1 MPAARRPDAGPHRSA
16 GRGPAT
22 GGGVGPGPARAAAA
36 TQEVRRHNLGGLLRL
51 LHVHG
56 PTSRSDLTALIGLNR
71 STVRALTTELAEAGL
86 VREAAT
92 VGRGG
97 GAGRPSILV
106 EPRSEHVWVLA
117 VDVGV
122 EHVAT
127 ARIGLG
133 GVVLDRR
140 EEPLA
145 RGDGAVRAVLGRLRG
160 LAEPLLVAAGSSP
173 VGIGIAV
180 PGIVGVADGTV
191 RLAPNLGWVDVPLGR
206 LLAAE
211 LGTAVPV
218 AVGNEGDLGVVA
230 EHLRGVAAGASD
242 AIYLSGEVGIGGGII
257 LGGRPL
263 TGAGGY
269 AGEVGHMA
277 VNPAGRLCRC
287 GRRGCWETEVG
298 LDAVLRACG
307 MPGRDL
313 ADVLAAHAAGD
324 PAAVDGI
331 RAVGHWLGIGVAN
344 LVNVLNPEVIVFGG
358 LTRATFPVMEQY
370 VRTELAEALTAPRGQ
385 VRLELPGLG
394 ADSSLIGAAELAFAP
409 LLGDPLGALV
419 ELGARAGTERG

>member
-1 MPAARRPDAGPHRSA
+1 VPAARRPDAGPHRSA

-56 PTSRSDLTALIGLNR
+56 PTSRSDLTAVIGLNR

-86 VREAAT
+86 VREAAP
-92 VGRGG
+92 VGRG

-122 EHVAT
+122 EHVTA

-206 LLAAE
+206 LLAEA
-211 LGTAVPV
+211 LGTAAPV

-269 AGEVGHMA
+269 AGEVGHMTI
-277 VNPAGRLCRC
+277 NPAGRRCQC

-298 LDAVLRACG
+298 LDAVLLACG
-307 MPGRDL
+307 RPDGSL
-313 ADVLAAHAAGD
+313 AEVLAAHSAGD
-324 PAAVDGI
+324 PAAGDGV
-331 RAVGHWLGIGVAN
+331 RSVGRWLGIGVAN
-344 LVNVLNPEVIVFGG
+344 LVNVFNPEVIVFGG
-358 LTRATFPVMEQY
+358 LTRAIFPLMEAS
-370 VRTELAEALTAPRGQ
+370 VRAELAGALTAPRGQ

-394 ADSSLIGAAELAFAP
+394 ADSSLVGAAELAFAP
-409 LLGDPLGALV
+409 LLSDPLGAL
-419 ELGARAGTERG
+419 GPQPRTSAS

>member
-1 MPAARRPDAGPHRSA
+1 VTAPRRSDAGHHGAA
-16 GRGPAT
+16 GRGPAA
-22 GGGVGPGPARAAAA
+22 GGGIGHPPARSAAA

-51 LHVHG
+51 LHVRG
-56 PTSRSDLTALIGLNR
+56 PTSRSVLTAVIGLNR

-86 VREAAT
+86 VRESAP
-92 VGRGG
+92 VGRG

-122 EHVAT
+122 AHIAA

-133 GVVLDRR
+133 GVVLERR
-140 EEPLA
+140 QLVLA
-145 RGDGAVRAVLGRLRG
+145 RDDGAVAQVLRRLRG
-160 LAEPLLVAAGSSP
+160 LAGPLLAAADTEP
-173 VGIGIAV
+173 VGVGVAV
-180 PGIVGVADGTV
+180 PGIVGAADGMV

-206 LLAAE
+206 LLSEE
-211 LGTAVPV
+211 LGTTVPV

-242 AIYLSGEVGIGGGII
+242 AIYLSGEVGIGGGIM

-269 AGEVGHMA
+269 AGEVGHMT
-277 VNPAGRLCRC
+277 VNPAGRRCRC
-287 GRRGCWETEVG
+287 GRLGCWETEVG

-307 MPGRDL
+307 APDGEL

-324 PAAVDGI
+324 RTARDGM
-331 RAVGHWLGIGVAN
+331 RTVGRWLGIGVAN
-344 LVNVLNPEVIVFGG
+344 LVNVFNPEVIVFGG
-358 LTRATFPVMEQY
+358 LTRATFPVLERY
-370 VRTELAEALTAPRGQ
+370 VRAELAGALTAPRGQ
-385 VRLELPGLG
+385 VRLALPALG
-394 ADSSLIGAAELAFAP
+394 PDSSLVGAAELAFAP
-409 LLGDPLGALV
+409 LLSDPLGAP
-419 ELGARAGTERG
+419 ARAEPV

>member
-1 MPAARRPDAGPHRSA
+1 VS
-16 GRGPAT
+16 
-22 GGGVGPGPARAAAA
+22 GGGVGHVPARSAAAS
-36 TQEVRRHNLGGLLRL
+36 QEVRRHNLGGLLRL
-51 LHVHG
+51 LHVRG
-56 PTSRSDLTALIGLNR
+56 PTSRSDLTAVIGLNR
-71 STVRALTTELAEAGL
+71 STVRALTTELVEAGL
-86 VREAAT
+86 VRESAP
-92 VGRGG
+92 VGRG

-117 VDVGV
+117 LDVGV
-122 EHVAT
+122 EHIGA

-140 EEPLA
+140 LGPLA
-145 RGDGAVRAVLGRLRG
+145 RGDGAVPEVLRRLRA
-160 LAEPLLVAAGSSP
+160 LAEPLLAAAETKP
-173 VGIGIAV
+173 VGVGVAV
-180 PGIVGVADGTV
+180 PGIVGAVDGMV

-206 LLAAE
+206 LLADE
-211 LGTAVPV
+211 LGTTVPV

-269 AGEVGHMA
+269 AGEVGHMT
-277 VNPAGRLCRC
+277 VNPAGRRCRC

-307 MPGRDL
+307 APDGEL
-313 ADVLAAHAAGD
+313 ADLLAAHAAGD
-324 PAAVDGI
+324 RAVRDGL
-331 RAVGHWLGIGVAN
+331 RAVGRWLGIGVAN
-344 LVNVLNPEVIVFGG
+344 LVNVFNPEVIVFGG
-358 LTRATFPVMEQY
+358 LTRAIFPVMEPY
-370 VRTELAEALTAPRGQ
+370 VRAELAGALTAPRGQ

-394 ADSSLIGAAELAFAP
+394 ADSSLVGAAELAFAP
-409 LLGDPLGALV
+409 LLSDPLGAL
-419 ELGARAGTERG
+419 ARAEPV

>member
-1 MPAARRPDAGPHRSA
+1 VTAPRSDSGHHGAA
-16 GRGPAT
+16 GRGPAS
-22 GGGVGPGPARAAAA
+22 GSGIGHLPVRSAAA

-51 LHVHG
+51 LHVRG
-56 PTSRSDLTALIGLNR
+56 PTSRSELTAVIGLNR

-86 VREAAT
+86 VLQSAP
-92 VGRGG
+92 VGRG

-122 EHVAT
+122 EHIAA

-140 EEPLA
+140 QQPLA
-145 RGDGAVRAVLGRLRG
+145 RADGTVREVLARLRG
-160 LAEPLLVAAGSSP
+160 LAEPLLAAADTEP
-173 VGIGIAV
+173 VGVGVAV
-180 PGIVGVADGTV
+180 PGIVGVADGLV

-206 LLAAE
+206 LLGEE
-211 LGTAVPV
+211 LGTTVPV
-218 AVGNEGDLGVVA
+218 AIGNEGDLGVVA

-269 AGEVGHMA
+269 AGEVGHMT
-277 VNPAGRLCRC
+277 VNPAGRRCRC

-307 MPGRDL
+307 APDGEL

-324 PAAVDGI
+324 PTARDGI
-331 RAVGHWLGIGVAN
+331 RTVGRWLGIGVAN
-344 LVNVLNPEVIVFGG
+344 LVNVFNPEVIVFGG
-358 LTRATFPVMEQY
+358 LTRATFPAMERY
-370 VRTELAEALTAPRGQ
+370 VRAELAGALTAPRGQ

-394 ADSSLIGAAELAFAP
+394 ADSSLVGAAELAFAP
-409 LLGDPLGALV
+409 LLSDPLGALACL
-419 ELGARAGTERG
+419 EPL

>member
-1 MPAARRPDAGPHRSA
+1 MPAARRSAAGPPRSA
-16 GRGPAT
+16 GGGPAS
-22 GGGVGPGPARAAAA
+22 GGGIGHAPARSAAA

-51 LHVHG
+51 LHVRG
-56 PTSRSDLTALIGLNR
+56 PTSRSDLTAESGLNR

-97 GAGRPSILV
+97 AGRPSILV

-117 VDVGV
+117 VDIGV
-122 EHVAT
+122 EHLAT

-140 EEPLA
+140 QEPLA
-145 RGDGAVRAVLGRLRG
+145 RDDGTVAAVLRRLRAQAG
-160 LAEPLLVAAGSSP
+160 PLLAAAGTPP
-173 VGIGIAV
+173 VGVGVAV
-180 PGIVGVADGTV
+180 PGIVGAGTV
-191 RLAPNLGWVDVPLGR
+191 RLAPNLGWEDVPLGR

-242 AIYLSGEVGIGGGII
+242 AIYLSGEVGIGGGLI

-269 AGEVGHMA
+269 AGEIGHMT
-277 VNPAGRLCRC
+277 VNPAGRRCRC

-307 MPGRDL
+307 VPGGGLD
-313 ADVLAAHAAGD
+313 DVLAALAIGD
-324 PAAVDGI
+324 PAAAAGMRV
-331 RAVGHWLGIGVAN
+331 VGRWLGIGVAN
-344 LVNVLNPEVIVFGG
+344 LVNIFNPEVIVFGG
-358 LTRATFPVMEQY
+358 LTRATFPVMEPY
-370 VRTELAEALTAPRGQ
+370 VRAELAAALTAPREQ
-385 VRLELPGLG
+385 VRLALPGLG
-394 ADSSLIGAAELAFAP
+394 ADSSLVGAAELAFAP
-409 LLGDPLGALV
+409 LLGDPLGTLACAAP
-419 ELGARAGTERG
+419 G

>member
-1 MPAARRPDAGPHRSA
+1 VS
-16 GRGPAT
+16 
-22 GGGVGPGPARAAAA
+22 GGGVGHAPARSAAA

-51 LHVHG
+51 LHVRG
-56 PTSRSDLTALIGLNR
+56 PTSRSDLTAVIGLNR
-71 STVRALTTELAEAGL
+71 STVRALTTELVEAGL
-86 VREAAT
+86 VRESAP
-92 VGRGG
+92 VGRG

-117 VDVGV
+117 LDVGV
-122 EHVAT
+122 EHIGA

-140 EEPLA
+140 QRPLA
-145 RGDGAVRAVLGRLRG
+145 RGDGTVREVLGRLRG
-160 LAEPLLVAAGSSP
+160 LAEPLLAAADTKP
-173 VGIGIAV
+173 VGVGVAV
-180 PGIVGVADGTV
+180 PGIVGMADGMV

-206 LLAAE
+206 LLGEE
-211 LGTAVPV
+211 LGTTVPV

-269 AGEVGHMA
+269 AGEVGHMT
-277 VNPAGRLCRC
+277 VNPAGRQCRC

-307 MPGRDL
+307 APDGEL
-313 ADVLAAHAAGD
+313 ADVLTAHAAGD
-324 PAAVDGI
+324 RTARNGM
-331 RAVGHWLGIGVAN
+331 RAVGRWLGIGVAN

-358 LTRATFPVMEQY
+358 LTRAIFPVTEPY
-370 VRTELAEALTAPRGQ
+370 VRAELAGALTAPRGQ

-394 ADSSLIGAAELAFAP
+394 ADSSLVGAAELAFAP
-409 LLGDPLGALV
+409 LLSDPLGALACA
-419 ELGARAGTERG
+419 EPT